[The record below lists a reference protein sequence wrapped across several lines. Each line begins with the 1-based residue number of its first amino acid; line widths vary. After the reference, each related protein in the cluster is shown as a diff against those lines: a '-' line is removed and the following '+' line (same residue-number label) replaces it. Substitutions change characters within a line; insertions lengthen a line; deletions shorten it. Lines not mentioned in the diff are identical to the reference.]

1 MYISFETHKI
11 LSKWSSIY
19 SATKYRIYFH
29 VLCVVFF
36 FFVLLRKWFL
46 ISIRI
51 PFSISKTLARAEK
64 KNGFG
69 IESKRSGRVIPRKK
83 LILKSLC
90 AQLHM
95 VFSQKK
101 NKINY
106 FQWTEW
112 KSIKC
117 FYWHYWFSLQKH
129 VNHCIDVVL
138 NIKLASSS
146 LFFFILCYP
155 SFILR
160 HPWWKIDFGWFEI
173 CFNFVF
179 VVAPFSHFMF
189 PYMLNL

>member
-1 MYISFETHKI
+1 MLCRKCIFH
-11 LSKWSSIY
+11 SKHIKYCRNEVAFIQLQNIVSIFMFY
-19 SATKYRIYFH
+19 
-29 VLCVVFF
+29 VLF

-51 PFSISKTLARAEK
+51 PFSISNTLVRAEK
-64 KNGFG
+64 KWFWKWKQKKWQSDP
-69 IESKRSGRVIPRKK
+69 EEK

-117 FYWHYWFSLQKH
+117 FCWHYWFSLRKH

-173 CFNFVF
+173 CFRRC
-179 VVAPFSHFMF
+179 PFLAF
-189 PYMLNL
+189 YVLLTC